1 MAAWLES
8 GAALG
13 SLGLDLAGVGVHGE
27 EVARRSDPCGCVY
40 DGFVIERCIYL
51 TKYIS
56 LYLFTILGWWW

>member
-40 DGFVIERCIYL
+40 DGFGIWLVVVVRGMEETR
-51 TKYIS
+51 
-56 LYLFTILGWWW
+56 

>member
-40 DGFVIERCIYL
+40 DGFGIWLEAVKSVRCGVPCPNE
-51 TKYIS
+51 T
-56 LYLFTILGWWW
+56 T